1 MLGAGYLLRKTNL
14 LVIALFLGLFIL
26 IVNAAE
32 NSINESIIENN
43 QFESLTEYNNSYIS
57 NDSNISN
64 NLESSNNAEKQGK
77 AVTASFGVYL
87 QIVG

>member
-1 MLGAGYLLRKTNL
+1 MGAVYLLRKTNL
-14 LVIALFLGLFIL
+14 LVIMLFLGLFIL

-32 NSINESIIENN
+32 NGINESIIENN
-43 QFESLTEYNNSYIS
+43 QYEKLTEYSNSDSS

-64 NLESSNNAEKQGK
+64 NLEYSNNAEKQEK